1 MIIFLNK
8 ESWFE
13 WLYHQIDFSHV
24 YQLLE
29 IGCGNG
35 KLWENNTYNLRNREI
50 FLSDISEGML
60 EDTRKKLGNDYNY
73 IVLDAQN
80 IPFKNHFFDT
90 VIANHVLFYLQDL
103 NLGLLEISRVLKD
116 YGIFYCTTYGK
127 NHMKEITEIVHN
139 FDSRIQLSN
148 NNLVEH
154 FGLEN
159 GKTLL
164 SPYFKQ
170 IELKRYDDYLIVDD
184 AKALMNYI
192 MSCHGN
198 QKEYLGYRLK
208 EFQAHLEKIIDEN
221 NGIKITKDCGLFI
234 CRK

>member
-1 MIIFLNK
+1 MNK
-8 ESWFE
+8 VVEYKYIEREKSWLAFNARVLQE
-13 WLYHQIDFSHV
+13 AGDNTV
-24 YQLLE
+24 PLLE
-29 IGCGNG
+29 R
-35 KLWENNTYNLRNREI
+35 LR
-50 FLSDISEGML
+50 FL
-60 EDTRKKLGNDYNY
+60 
-73 IVLDAQN
+73 
-80 IPFKNHFFDT
+80 
-90 VIANHVLFYLQDL
+90 
-103 NLGLLEISRVLKD
+103 
-116 YGIFYCTTYGK
+116 GIFSNNLDEFFRVRFASIRRLSLSGITGEKYLGGITAQQLV
-127 NHMKEITEIVHN
+127 KEITEIVHN

-208 EFQAHLEKIIDEN
+208 EFQAYLEKIIDEN